1 MRAELGVSRREMLQR
16 TGTGLGVLGL
26 AGLLAN
32 ETKAAAANNPL
43 APKVAHFTPK
53 AKRVIH
59 LFMNGGPSQVDT
71 FDPKP
76 ELTKQHGKQAGTTGK
91 ATERKTGPLY
101 KSPFAFQKCGQSGI
115 EVSEIFPEI

>member
-1 MRAELGVSRREMLQR
+1 MLRDFGISRREMLQR
-16 TGTGLGVLGL
+16 SGTGLGVLGL

-32 ETKAAAANNPL
+32 ETKAASTSTNPL

-53 AKRVIH
+53 AKHVIH

-76 ELTKQHGKQAGTTGK
+76 ELTKRHGQKPEGLNTTRAKG
-91 ATERKTGPLY
+91 GPL
-101 KSPFAFQKCGQSGI
+101 
-115 EVSEIFPEI
+115 